1 MASKEDLMQEL
12 KTIQRK
18 QENQVK
24 EIERLKEQNK
34 RNNWRTTQR
43 QVGGMTTD
51 NPVTAGVGTG
61 LLSRFNLGGGGA
73 GLGGAGAAGGLAAS
87 QSGINMS
94 TYRSNA
100 GGVDKSMD
108 KFQSAFGSKFGSSLG
123 LGLGKAAEG
132 GATTDVRGSQ
142 NFGSRFGSAAGAQPG
157 SVPNIG
163 LGAAMKNKGADMP
176 SRSSNLMSTP

>member
-1 MASKEDLMQEL
+1 
-12 KTIQRK
+12 
-18 QENQVK
+18 
-24 EIERLKEQNK
+24 LKEQNK

-43 QVGGMTTD
+43 QVGGLQTD

-73 GLGGAGAAGGLAAS
+73 GLGGAGAGGLAAS

-108 KFQSAFGSKFGSSLG
+108 KFSSAFGSKFGAGLG
-123 LGLGKAAEG
+123 LGLGKPGAD
-132 GATTDVRGSQ
+132 GATSDVRSSQ
-142 NFGSRFGSAAGAQPG
+142 NFASRFGGAAGAQPA
-157 SVPNIG
+157 SVPSIG
-163 LGAAMKNKGADMP
+163 LGAAMKNKGGDQP
-176 SRSSNLMSTP
+176 GRSSNLMSTPQSTKHEDDDN

>member
-1 MASKEDLMQEL
+1 M
-12 KTIQRK
+12 
-18 QENQVK
+18 K

-34 RNNWRTTQR
+34 RNNWRTSQR

-73 GLGGAGAAGGLAAS
+73 GLGGAGTGGVTNS
-87 QSGINMS
+87 QTGFNPS

-100 GGVDKSMD
+100 GGVDKSTD

-123 LGLGKAAEG
+123 LGLGKPAAD
-132 GATTDVRGSQ
+132 GASDMRGSQ
-142 NFGSRFGSAAGAQPG
+142 NFGSRFSAGAQPG

>member
-1 MASKEDLMQEL
+1 M
-12 KTIQRK
+12 
-18 QENQVK
+18 
-24 EIERLKEQNK
+24 KEQNK

-43 QVGGMTTD
+43 QVGGMQTD

-73 GLGGAGAAGGLAAS
+73 GLGGAGAGGLTSS
-87 QSGINMS
+87 QSGINMG

-100 GGVDKSMD
+100 GGVGGGVDKSMD
-108 KFQSAFGSKFGSSLG
+108 KFQSAFGAKFGGGLG
-123 LGLGKAAEG
+123 LGLGKG
-132 GATTDVRGSQ
+132 GDSGASTDVRGSQ
-142 NFGSRFGSAAGAQPG
+142 NFGSRFGSTAAQPG

-176 SRSSNLMSTP
+176 NRSS

>member
-1 MASKEDLMQEL
+1 M
-12 KTIQRK
+12 
-18 QENQVK
+18 
-24 EIERLKEQNK
+24 KEQNK

-43 QVGGMTTD
+43 QVGGIQTD

-73 GLGGAGAAGGLAAS
+73 GLGGAGAGGLASS
-87 QSGINMS
+87 QSGINMG

-100 GGVDKSMD
+100 GGVDKSTD
-108 KFQSAFGSKFGSSLG
+108 KFASAFSSKFGGGLG
-123 LGLGKAAEG
+123 LGLGKVG
-132 GATTDVRGSQ
+132 GNDTGASTDIRSSQ

-163 LGAAMKNKGADMP
+163 LGAAMKNKGGDNIP
-176 SRSSNLMSTP
+176 SRSSNLMSTPQSTKHGDDDN

>member
-1 MASKEDLMQEL
+1 M
-12 KTIQRK
+12 
-18 QENQVK
+18 
-24 EIERLKEQNK
+24 KEQNK

-73 GLGGAGAAGGLAAS
+73 GLGGAGAGGLTTS

-108 KFQSAFGSKFGSSLG
+108 KFSNAFGAKFGGGLG
-123 LGLGKAAEG
+123 LGLGKAG
-132 GATTDVRGSQ
+132 NDTGASTDIRSSQ
-142 NFGSRFGSAAGAQPG
+142 NFGTRFGGATGAQPG

-176 SRSSNLMSTP
+176 SRSSNLMSTPQSTKHEDDDN